1 MFEQLVAAGL
11 AGALPNLV
19 AGRGRRI
26 VVKLGGSAMEQPA
39 ALESTL
45 QDLVLLQILGQNP
58 VLVHGGGKA
67 IDRALAKAG
76 IVTKKIDGR
85 RVTDE
90 SALEIVVRVLSEDL
104 APSLA
109 RRINAFGGAARCY
122 TRALAGDRV
131 QSPDL
136 GFVGE
141 VTSVDWQLLD
151 RAAATGEIPIIPSL
165 IHGSGGSWLNVNAD
179 DAATA
184 IASQWPAGHLVFLTD
199 TAGILRDVS
208 DPNSRI
214 ATIRPSEIEAL
225 ISDGVVTGGMI
236 PKARGCVAALNS
248 AGLESVQIIDG
259 GVPHSLLMKLLT
271 GHCPGTEFIP

>member
-1 MFEQLVAAGL
+1 
-11 AGALPNLV
+11 
-19 AGRGRRI
+19 
-26 VVKLGGSAMEQPA
+26 
-39 ALESTL
+39 
-45 QDLVLLQILGQNP
+45 
-58 VLVHGGGKA
+58 
-67 IDRALAKAG
+67 
-76 IVTKKIDGR
+76 
-85 RVTDE
+85 
-90 SALEIVVRVLSEDL
+90 
-104 APSLA
+104 
-109 RRINAFGGAARCY
+109 
-122 TRALAGDRV
+122 LAGDRV